1 MMIKDN
7 LRKIQI
13 LLEIIEDQRIFMKKS
28 RFINS
33 EFFPHLELNVSLNE
47 DLINK

>member
-33 EFFPHLELNVSLNE
+33 EFFPRLELNVSLNE